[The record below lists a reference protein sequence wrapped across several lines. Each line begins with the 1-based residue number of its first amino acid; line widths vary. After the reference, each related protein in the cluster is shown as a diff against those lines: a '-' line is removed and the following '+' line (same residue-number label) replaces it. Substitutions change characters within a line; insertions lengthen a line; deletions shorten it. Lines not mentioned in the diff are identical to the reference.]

1 MSHQIFKDDI
11 PNNILYELLS
21 EICTTKNDKYFV
33 VDKIAFKKAQFNKI
47 LQPFLDSL
55 DKYYH
60 ESKKFY
66 LKRKLNYTK
75 FVTIIRQIC
84 KKNEIPF
91 SNTIKYDKS
100 TYNIIY
106 YIYLVNDNNSDNNS
120 DNTSDIT
127 N

>member
-11 PNNILYELLS
+11 PNSILYNLLT
-21 EICTTKNDKYFV
+21 EICTTRNDKYFV
-33 VDKIAFKKAQFNKI
+33 VDKIAFKKAQFNKS

-75 FVTIIRQIC
+75 FITIIRQIC

-106 YIYLVNDNNSDNNS
+106 YIYLVNNNNENS
-120 DNTSDIT
+120 NESSSEK
-127 N
+127 

>member
-11 PNNILYELLS
+11 PNTILYNFLS
-21 EICTTKNDKYFV
+21 EICTAKNEKYVV
-33 VDKIAFKKAQFNKI
+33 VDKIAFKKAQFNKS

-55 DKYYH
+55 DEYYH

-66 LKRKLNYTK
+66 LKRKQNYTK
-75 FVTIIRQIC
+75 FITIIRQIC

-106 YIYLVNDNNSDNNS
+106 YIYLVNNNNENS
-120 DNTSDIT
+120 SEK
-127 N
+127 

>member
-11 PNNILYELLS
+11 PNSILYNLLT

-33 VDKIAFKKAQFNKI
+33 VDKIAFKKAQFNKS

-75 FVTIIRQIC
+75 FITIIRQIC

-106 YIYLVNDNNSDNNS
+106 YIYLVNNNNENS
-120 DNTSDIT
+120 NESSSEK
-127 N
+127 

>member
-11 PNNILYELLS
+11 PNSILYNLLT

-33 VDKIAFKKAQFNKI
+33 VDKIAFKKAQFNKS

-75 FVTIIRQIC
+75 FINIIRQIC

-106 YIYLVNDNNSDNNS
+106 YIYLVNNNNENS
-120 DNTSDIT
+120 NESSSEK
-127 N
+127 

>member
-11 PNNILYELLS
+11 PNSILHNLLT
-21 EICTTKNDKYFV
+21 EICTIRNDKYFV
-33 VDKIAFKKAQFNKI
+33 VDKIAFKKAQFNKS

-66 LKRKLNYTK
+66 LKRKLNYTR
-75 FVTIIRQIC
+75 FITIIRQIC

-106 YIYLVNDNNSDNNS
+106 YIYLVNNNISENSSDNSSEN
-120 DNTSDIT
+120 N
-127 N
+127 

>member
-11 PNNILYELLS
+11 PNNILYSLLND
-21 EICTTKNDKYFV
+21 ICTCKNDNYFI
-33 VDKIAFKKAQFNKI
+33 VDKIAFKKAQFNNVI
-47 LQPFLDSL
+47 QPFLESL

-66 LKRKLNYTK
+66 ITRKLNYTK
-75 FVTIIRQIC
+75 FITIIRQIC

-106 YIYLVNDNNSDNNS
+106 YIYLIDDTKK
-120 DNTSDIT
+120 D
-127 N
+127 